1 MESSI
6 LEFIALSALA
16 LAVGGLIGLER
27 ERGRKTPVLGTRTFA
42 LVSFLGFL
50 LSYFTAP
57 DPSGWLII
65 GTGFAGVFVLAAL
78 YYFFRVRYSYYGR
91 MSLGL
96 TTTFVIPLAFF
107 LGTLI
112 GRHLFLEA
120 GVAAIACVYLLVEK
134 KELRE
139 LGETL
144 TKQELLDLLLFIV
157 IAFIIYPQLPAREIS
172 VLGLGLNLQ
181 YFWFI
186 VVLVSAISF
195 AGHILA
201 KYYRTKAVF
210 YTAFLGG
217 FVSSVATTAVFV
229 KKTANEH
236 VLFTAITAAALASTF
251 SDSVVIALASV
262 ALLQT
267 AFPIIAAL
275 AVLYAVTAWFSL
287 RTLRWNEELTA
298 ERSALSLR
306 FSLEFAIVFFVVSL
320 VFGTLQHSPLGAIA
334 FAFLGGLVSSI
345 SVYAAVAYAYSTG
358 ALPLQAALYSLA
370 FASIGS
376 ITTKAV
382 LVALSVKS
390 RRFRRKLAGLIA
402 VACFASIFAAF
413 LAG

>member
-1 MESSI
+1 MV

-50 LSYFTAP
+50 LSYFTAQNP
-57 DPSGWLII
+57 LGWITV
-65 GTGFAGVFVLAAL
+65 GTGFAGAFVLAAL

-144 TKQELLDLLLFIV
+144 TKQELIDLLLFIV
-157 IAFIIYPQLPAREIS
+157 IAFIIYPQLPAREVS

-186 VVLVSAISF
+186 VVAVSAISF
-195 AGHILA
+195 TGHLLA
-201 KYYRTKAVF
+201 KYYKTKAVF

-217 FVSSVATTAVFV
+217 FVSSLATTAVFV
-229 KKTANEH
+229 KKTANER
-236 VLFTAITAAALASTF
+236 VLFTAITAAALASTL
-251 SDSVVIALASV
+251 SNALVIALVSLT
-262 ALLQT
+262 LLQT
-267 AFPIIAAL
+267 ALPIIAAF

-287 RTLRWNEELTA
+287 KSLHWNEELA
-298 ERSALSLR
+298 LGQRALSLR

-320 VFGTLQHSPLGAIA
+320 AFGTLQQSPLGAVA
-334 FAFLGGLVSSI
+334 FSFLSGLVSST
-345 SVYAAVAYAYSTG
+345 SVYAAVAYAYNTG
-358 ALPLQAALYSLA
+358 TLSLQTALYSLA

-376 ITTKAV
+376 VMMKA
-382 LVALSVKS
+382 ALAAFSVKS
-390 RRFRRKLAGLIA
+390 GRFRRKLAGLIA
-402 VACFASIFAAF
+402 VACFASVFAAF